1 MFARFRGPAPNPNL
15 NAAKA
20 KLTQN
25 ISNYA
30 RAVNAHKRAVAS
42 PNNKTPE
49 QISNLNK
56 AARNK
61 RALAM
66 ESLNAYLNK
75 VIQVNVNKMQTAQSE
90 KAVATAAANA
100 TLAARVLDAVKK
112 AGVSNPNTPSQ
123 ANVNKLRTVINK
135 VSRGGF
141 GSRMIGT
148 TRITN
153 NMVQPL
159 KNKLANM
166 ISKLGK
172 TEAAAAE
179 AASALN
185 RYNKTNRKTNNGK
198 NIYVHMTRNS
208 SAGPFGP
215 AGNGN
220 YIMNANGKFIALT
233 APVNMNKVNQAAKLL
248 YKRANYGFGGMGA
261 FRWKANTEA
270 GRAVQEMANIGSLN
284 KNAIRAA
291 LNNASRFGN
300 RTRSNRAAQILNKIG
315 AQ

>member
-20 KLTQN
+20 KLSQN

-66 ESLNAYLNK
+66 NSLNAYLNK
-75 VIQVNVNKMQTAQSE
+75 VIQANINKFQTAQSE
-90 KAVATAAANA
+90 KAAAAAAANA
-100 TLAARVLDAVKK
+100 TLAARVLNAVKK
-112 AGVSNPNTPSQ
+112 AGVANPNQPTQ

-135 VSRGGF
+135 VSRGGL

-159 KNKLANM
+159 KNTLATM
-166 ISKLGK
+166 ISKLG
-172 TEAAAAE
+172 AAE
-179 AASALN
+179 ASGAEAQALAEIRKRYTNQINYQLGTEAS
-185 RYNKTNRKTNNGK
+185 TNAILKGILAMRQNT
-198 NIYVHMTRNS
+198 
-208 SAGPFGP
+208 
-215 AGNGN
+215 
-220 YIMNANGKFIALT
+220 NANRNLMTLVGNNKYSQYFRNANSKLKAGALT
-233 APVNMNKVNQAAKLL
+233 VRQ
-248 YKRANYGFGGMGA
+248 
-261 FRWKANTEA
+261 
-270 GRAVQEMANIGSLN
+270 
-284 KNAIRAA
+284 
-291 LNNASRFGN
+291 GN
-300 RTRSNRAAQILNKIG
+300 
-315 AQ
+315 